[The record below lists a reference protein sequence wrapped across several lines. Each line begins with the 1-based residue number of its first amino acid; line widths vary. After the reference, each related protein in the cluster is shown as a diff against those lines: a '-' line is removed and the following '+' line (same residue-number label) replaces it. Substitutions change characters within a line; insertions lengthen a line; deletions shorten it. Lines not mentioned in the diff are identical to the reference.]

1 MRGKSLFWI
10 LFPSLALLLLLQ
22 ARTAQRVLRASQI
35 VRLIEATSPRAA
47 GAGAAG
53 EALLRRN
60 LALAQ
65 EAVELDPSSVAAA
78 QAKGS
83 VYLLLG
89 RPQQASDAY
98 EAALRLQPA
107 AELYMDLGHASFAA
121 GDLTTARRQFA
132 RAVKLDN
139 RLLEQVPAAAR

>member
-1 MRGKSLFWI
+1 MRGKSLFWA
-10 LFPSLALLLLLQ
+10 LLPCLALVLFFQ
-22 ARTAQRVLRASQI
+22 ARLALRILRASRI
-35 VRLIEATSPRAA
+35 VRVVEATSLQAA

-53 EALLRRN
+53 EPLLRRN

-65 EAVELDPSSVAAA
+65 EALALDPSSVAAA
-78 QAKGS
+78 QSKGS

-89 RPQQASDAY
+89 RPQQAIESY

-107 AELYMDLGHASFAA
+107 PELYMDLGHAFLAA

-132 RAVKLDN
+132 RAVKLN
-139 RLLEQVPAAAR
+139 SRLAEQVPAAAR